1 MSQIF
6 TVRELTDALKKTLE
20 GAFPFVWVRGQ
31 VSNLSRPASGH
42 MYFSLKDTDAVLNCV
57 WFKGNQRGDERFDP
71 LTGEVFEDGPR
82 PSLARTMQN
91 GTEIMCAGR
100 LNVYPPRGSY
110 QLVVEL
116 AQDVGLGKLFME
128 FEELKKKLSA
138 KGFFESMRKRS
149 LPYHPEKVAVITA
162 PSGAA
167 IQDFL
172 RISGAR
178 GWGAQIRI
186 YPALVQ
192 GDLAA
197 GQLVKQMDTI
207 NAEGWADVIVLIRG
221 GGSIEDLWAFNDE
234 TLAEKIFGSKIP
246 VIAGV
251 GHEVDTTI
259 ADMTADVRAATPS
272 HAAQL
277 LWPER
282 SMLIQ
287 SLDELE
293 IRLARKM
300 EHQLGAKEHSL
311 STLERGLG
319 WLSPVQR
326 LGRLDEQFVG
336 LTDRLDRA
344 MTLKL
349 DNTERVVQYGEERIK
364 RAFGEDAI
372 SYQLQKVHSLES
384 RLQWA
389 GDGMLTT
396 AERSLDRAAIMLES
410 LDPRKPL
417 ERGYSL
423 VQKADGK
430 FVRSVDDVAK
440 GEHLNVMVAD
450 GSVGV
455 QVNSMEKNGSEG

>member
-42 MYFSLKDTDAVLNCV
+42 MYFSLKDADAVLNCV

-82 PSLARTMQN
+82 PSLARTMQD

-128 FEELKKKLSA
+128 FEELKKKLTA
-138 KGFFESMRKRS
+138 KGYFDSMRKRA
-149 LPYHPEKVAVITA
+149 LPYHPKNVAVITA

-172 RISGAR
+172 RIAETR
-178 GWGAQIRI
+178 GWGANIRI

-197 GQLVKQMDTI
+197 RQLATQVAKA
-207 NAEGWADVIVLIRG
+207 NADGWADVIVLIRG

-234 TLAEKIFGSKIP
+234 ALAEKIYSSRTP
-246 VIAGV
+246 VIAGI

-282 SMLIQ
+282 SILIQ

-293 IRLARKM
+293 MRLTRHV
-300 EHQLGAKEHSL
+300 EQQLGAKEHQL
-311 STLERGLG
+311 HTLERGLG
-319 WLSPVQR
+319 WLSPAQR
-326 LGRLDEQFVG
+326 LTRLGEQFS
-336 LTDRLDRA
+336 D
-344 MTLKL
+344 M
-349 DNTERVVQYGEERIK
+349 TERLQRVMTTRFETAEQQVMYSEERIR
-364 RAFGEDAI
+364 RAFGEDAVN
-372 SYQLQKVHSLES
+372 YKLQQTDTLLN

-389 GDGMLTT
+389 GEKLLNS
-396 AERSLDRAAIMLES
+396 AERKLERAAITLES
-410 LDPRKPL
+410 LDPHKPL

-423 VQKADGK
+423 VQKADGS
-430 FVRSVDDVAK
+430 FVRSVDEVAT
-440 GEHLNVMVAD
+440 GDMLNVHVKD
-450 GSVGV
+450 GVVDV
-455 QVNSMEKNGSEG
+455 QVENVTKHGSEK

>member
-6 TVRELTDALKKTLE
+6 TVRELTDALKKTIE

-42 MYFSLKDTDAVLNCV
+42 LYFSLKDTDAVLNCV
-57 WFKGNQRGDERFDP
+57 WFKGHQRGDEKFDP
-71 LTGEVFEDGPR
+71 LTGEVFEDGPK
-82 PSLARTMQN
+82 PSLARTMQD

-116 AQDVGLGKLFME
+116 AQDVGLGQLFME
-128 FEELKKKLSA
+128 FEELKRKLGA
-138 KGFFESMRKRS
+138 KGYFEPMRKRK
-149 LPYHPEKVAVITA
+149 LPYHPEKVAVVTA

-172 RISGAR
+172 RISSTR
-178 GWGAQIRI
+178 GWGANIRI

-192 GDLAA
+192 GELAVA
-197 GQLVKQMDTI
+197 QLAKQVARV

-234 TLAEKIFGSKIP
+234 ALADQIFGSRIP
-246 VIAGV
+246 VVAGV

-282 SMLIQ
+282 SMLEQ

-293 IRLARKM
+293 MRLAKRV
-300 EHQLGAKEHSL
+300 EQQVNAKEHIL
-311 STLERGLG
+311 HTLERGLG

-326 LGRLDEQFVG
+326 LGRLDDQFKG
-336 LTDRLDRA
+336 LRTRLQGA
-344 MTLKL
+344 MELRLKS
-349 DNTERVVQYGEERIK
+349 DAQTVAYAQERIS
-364 RAFGEDAI
+364 RAFGADA
-372 SYQLQKVHSLES
+372 LEQKVQAVGLLQN

-389 GDGMLTT
+389 GESVLLN
-396 AERSLDRAAIMLES
+396 AERRLERAAITLES
-410 LDPRKPL
+410 LDPQKPL

-423 VQKADGK
+423 VQRTDGT
-430 FVRSVDDVAK
+430 FVRSVEDVSV
-440 GEHLNVMVAD
+440 GEQLNVRVHD
-450 GSVGV
+450 GVMDVRVENTTTGR
-455 QVNSMEKNGSEG
+455 SE

>member
-6 TVRELTDALKKTLE
+6 TVRELTEALKKILE

-42 MYFSLKDTDAVLNCV
+42 MYFSLKDADAVLNCV

-128 FEELKKKLSA
+128 FEALKQKLTA
-138 KGFFESMRKRS
+138 KGFFESMRKRP
-149 LPYHPEKVAVITA
+149 LPYHPQKVAVITA

-172 RISGAR
+172 RIADAR
-178 GWGAQIRI
+178 GWGTQIRI

-192 GDLAA
+192 GELAA
-197 GQLVKQMDTI
+197 GQLVAQMDRV
-207 NAEGWADVIVLIRG
+207 NADGWADVIVLIRG
-221 GGSIEDLWAFNDE
+221 GGAIEDLWAFNDE
-234 TLAEKIFGSKIP
+234 TLAEKIFGSAIP

-282 SMLIQ
+282 AMLVQ
-287 SLDELE
+287 ALDELE
-293 IRLARKM
+293 VRLARRI
-300 EHQLGAKEHSL
+300 ERQVSAKEHSL

-319 WLSPVQR
+319 WLSPVQKLR
-326 LGRLDEQFVG
+326 RLDEQFVM
-336 LTDRLDRA
+336 LSERLERA
-344 MTLKL
+344 LALKL
-349 DNTERVVQYGEERIK
+349 EKVERTVSYSEERIK
-364 RAFGEDAI
+364 RAFGEDAVT
-372 SYQLQKVHSLES
+372 YQLQKIHTLES
-384 RLQWA
+384 RLKWA
-389 GDGMLTT
+389 GDGVFTR
-396 AERSLDRAAIMLES
+396 AERKLDRAAIVLES
-410 LDPRKPL
+410 LNPEKPL

-423 VQKADGK
+423 VQKKDGT
-430 FVRSVDDVAK
+430 FVRSVHDVTT
-440 GEHLNVMVAD
+440 GEHLNIMVGD
-450 GSVGV
+450 GAVGV
-455 QVNSMEKNGSEG
+455 QVETMKKRSDG